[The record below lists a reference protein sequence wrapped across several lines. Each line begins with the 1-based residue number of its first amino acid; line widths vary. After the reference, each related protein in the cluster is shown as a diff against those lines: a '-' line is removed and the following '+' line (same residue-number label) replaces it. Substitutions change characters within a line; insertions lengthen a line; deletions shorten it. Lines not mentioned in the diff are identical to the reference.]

1 MNDLINAKEAGE
13 LAELID
19 SILKVC
25 RYVAFIGIGLLVW
38 ANFRVPIQNAL
49 RFVQGLIFG

>member
-25 RYVAFIGIGLLVW
+25 RYVAFIGIGLLAW
-38 ANFRVPIQNAL
+38 AHFRVPIQNAL